1 VGSGIGKTAGRG
13 HKGQKARSGGHV
25 RRGFEGG
32 QMPLFRRIPKRGFV
46 NNLREEMAVVNLR
59 DLNRLDAGTEVT
71 PDLLYQEGFVKKRSQ
86 RIKLLG
92 HGDLD
97 RPLFVKVHGASK
109 GAVEKVTAAGG
120 RVEVI

>member
-1 VGSGIGKTAGRG
+1 
-13 HKGQKARSGGHV
+13 V

-46 NNLREEMAVVNLR
+46 NNLREEMAVVNIR
-59 DLNRLDAGTEVT
+59 DLNRLDSGTEVT
-71 PDLLYQEGFVKKRSQ
+71 PDLLYQEGIVKKRSL